1 MREAFAAVEAA
12 LMGGNG
18 SRVATDFSCC
28 QIPNDRDDQVMALW
42 EKPGLKKMLN
52 KEKQSTLCGILF
64 AFFKNRL
71 LVQRMLV

>member
-28 QIPNDRDDQVMALW
+28 QIPKDRDDQVTALW

-52 KEKQSTLCGILF
+52 KEEQSVASYLHF
-64 AFFKNRL
+64 FFKK
-71 LVQRMLV
+71 